1 MTSTWQERA
10 VLEMN
15 ELADRIGK
23 LCSFLLTF
31 DGPEIDDQV
40 RALMQAQYKAM
51 VAYYDALS
59 ARLRMTGV
67 VDVETP
73 PVVRG
78 ELGTPAAVEVT
89 VTAPAGKRA
98 MVSVIRGDK
107 SRQGWTVTEGKTQTW
122 ACIGQ
127 EMISVSEE
135 PTRTVAHKRDN
146 G

>member
-98 MVSVIRGDK
+98 EVCHAVGDK
-107 SRQGWTVTEGKTQTW
+107 KSMFAVTPGQSQTW
-122 ACIGQ
+122 SIMRGEWIGVAA
-127 EMISVSEE
+127 SDTS
-135 PTRTVAHKRDN
+135 TVAHKRDN